1 MGQYASSDGFNSELN
16 EVSDSN
22 GQKWITCQAEDT
34 DWRG

>member
-34 DWRG
+34 NWQG